1 MNLRNCLF
9 FEALEPR
16 LCLAVYWVDSVGD
29 SLEPS
34 TLRGAVYA
42 ASQTPEDDVVR
53 IELDGKI
60 ALTDGEIA
68 FNASNGGK
76 ITLVGNGAERVVV
89 DAQGGGRIFSVAPG
103 VEVEISGLTLTGG
116 AADVG
121 GAVANRGALTLNAVA
136 ITDCVATSYGGG
148 VFNEG
153 TLAIRDGAFSGNEA
167 TAGSGGAIANWGS
180 ASIFESNIE
189 ENVAYAKGG
198 ALWNAERGTVDA
210 RYSQFDG
217 NVALTYCGGGVCNEG
232 TLSLEYSTL
241 RENVAVESFGG
252 GAYSTGTLQI
262 VNSLIVANRAEGGG
276 ASGVGGGLRVAY
288 GSASAVS
295 STIAGN
301 FATWEGG
308 GAFVTGGEIT
318 LYNSIVAENYAAS
331 REDFYSATEALGSY
345 NFIGADPLFA
355 VGPNFDDLGTLTNA
369 DALDLRLTV
378 DSQAVDA
385 GNADFALTAD
395 DEPLLDDLNGAGYVR
410 VRGSQVDVG
419 AYEFYD
425 VAELPVAIPA
435 ARKIVVGEGEY
446 VYFDGVASIGDGL
459 SYLWNLSGD
468 ADGVFEERPATFWA
482 SSNEIG
488 GGALGDG
495 VVYFKVRSADGRE
508 SLPIAIS
515 ITIAETTPLVAVS
528 RTTTSDGAFVRFAF
542 DVASYGTRNAY
553 EWRVDWG
560 DGTSTTLSQ
569 LATSAV
575 VAHCYKQSNFS
586 KKYSIAL
593 TLADEVGGGRQ
604 HLGLGTQTVA
614 AIPASFSRLNVRRE
628 PEASVLSEL
637 KNEEA
642 AFATAEEYSVYKEP
656 SSPIVNDAIGAAL
669 LLWKREN
676 VFNNEVDHFFPT
688 WTPTVKDDFQG
699 VYSEVDLFFPTWTP
713 CLDLENTT
721 ERERFWARAFEKWE
735 FE

>member
-1 MNLRNCLF
+1 MSLKK
-9 FEALEPR
+9 FETLESR

-121 GAVANRGALTLNAVA
+121 GAVANRGALTLNDVA
-136 ITDCVATSYGGG
+136 IKDCVATSYGGG

-167 TAGSGGAIANWGS
+167 TAGSGGAIANWGA
-180 ASIFESNIE
+180 ASIFESNFK

-232 TLSLEYSTL
+232 TLTLEYSTL

-331 REDFYSATEALGSY
+331 RKDFYAATEARGSY
-345 NFIGADPLFA
+345 NFIGADPAFV
-355 VGPNFDDLGTLTNA
+355 VGPQFDDVGTLTNA

-385 GNADFALTAD
+385 GNADFALSAD
-395 DEPLLDDLNGAGYVR
+395 GETLIDDLNGAGYVR

-435 ARKIVVGEGEY
+435 ARKIVVGEGER
-446 VYFDGVASIGDGL
+446 VCFDGSASLGDGL

-468 ADGVFEERPATFWA
+468 VDGVFEEKPAIFWA
-482 SSNEIG
+482 ASSEIG
-488 GGALGDG
+488 DGALGDG
-495 VVYFKVRSADGRE
+495 VVYFKARSADGRE
-508 SLPIAIS
+508 SSPIAIQTT
-515 ITIAETTPLVAVS
+515 ITATAPCVSVAQ
-528 RTTTSDGAFVRFAF
+528 TTTADGAFARF
-542 DVASYGTRNAY
+542 DINVANLGLRSVY
-553 EWRVDWG
+553 EWSVDWG
-560 DGTSTTLSQ
+560 DGTSTIVSQ

-575 VAHCYKQSNFS
+575 VAHCYEKVSVA
-586 KKYSIAL
+586 KKYSITLAFALVDELGVERSKRLAL
-593 TLADEVGGGRQ
+593 TS
-604 HLGLGTQTVA
+604 QTVEA
-614 AIPASFSRLNVRRE
+614 APASFSILDVDRE
-628 PEASVLSEL
+628 PEPTVPFEL
-637 KNEEA
+637 KRQYDNPKK
-642 AFATAEEYSVYKEP
+642 AFATSYDFNASEDTFSP
-656 SSPIVNDAIGAAL
+656 SVNDVVGAAL
-669 LLWKREN
+669 LLLEREDALEAEINFLTANLASYSSEEQTNEREN
-676 VFNNEVDHFFPT
+676 
-688 WTPTVKDDFQG
+688 
-699 VYSEVDLFFPTWTP
+699 
-713 CLDLENTT
+713 
-721 ERERFWARAFEKWE
+721 FWAYIFES
-735 FE
+735 